1 MPPWTH
7 GDEIMVS
14 DDFYMPANRKSS
26 EEEKIKFSQDRL
38 AEVRKFLCD
47 EFLSERMVPPVYR
60 AASAEEDW
68 TFYKGD
74 SPRNDW
80 VVHVFYTGEE
90 GSVVTFNRN
99 YWDTRVAAFQEA
111 RKCKIAEIDLLYI
124 MMQELQSRGFPV
136 RPADSTLSISLWHR

>member
-1 MPPWTH
+1 
-7 GDEIMVS
+7 MVS
-14 DDFYMPANRKSS
+14 DYFYMPANRKCS
-26 EEEKIKFSQDRL
+26 EEDRIRFTQERL
-38 AEVRKFLCD
+38 AEVRKFLRD
-47 EFLSERMVPPVYR
+47 EFLSDRMVPPVYR
-60 AASAEEDW
+60 VSAADEEW

-90 GSVVTFNRN
+90 GSVVTFNRTF
-99 YWDTRVAAFQEA
+99 WDDRVAAFQEA

-124 MMQELQSRGFPV
+124 MMQDLQSRGFPV